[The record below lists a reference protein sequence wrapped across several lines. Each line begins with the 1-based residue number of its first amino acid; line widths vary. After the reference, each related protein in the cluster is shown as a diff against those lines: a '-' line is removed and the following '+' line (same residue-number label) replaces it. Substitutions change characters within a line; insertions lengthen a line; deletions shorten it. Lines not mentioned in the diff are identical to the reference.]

1 MINLQKKEEFFLS
14 SFNEVSN
21 TLKKCGI
28 RAWVDAGILLKYYR
42 KEKIFPSSDIDFGI
56 KFQNLSNISQF
67 VSSLKKKKYKIST
80 IGNTDVLFEGLTL
93 KKFLNEEFVINID
106 LYIYY
111 PVKNF
116 LCRPNMHKP
125 LKQKIFSV
133 FLFILLNKF
142 NKYKKNF
149 VYLKYLHLFTA
160 KIYFRYA
167 QTTQFGIPAQY
178 LNHLKEVK
186 TNKSLILVPKQT
198 KEYILW
204 RYGPKWNIKNK
215 NWRLTDGKMVF
226 LNNLK
231 LFWKFYISAE
241 KFDGPSLTS
250 EKRKSKKKSIFE
262 FSQIELQI
270 IKASKINSQLY

>member
-1 MINLQKKEEFFLS
+1 MFNLQKKEEFFLS
-14 SFNEVSN
+14 SFDEVNN
-21 TLKKCGI
+21 TLKNCGI
-28 RAWVDAGILLKYYR
+28 KAWIDAGILLKYYR

-56 KFQNLSNISQF
+56 KFQDLSNISKF
-67 VSSLKKKKYKIST
+67 VNTLKKKKYEIST
-80 IGNTDVLFEGLTL
+80 IGNTDVLFEGLTFR
-93 KKFLNEEFVINID
+93 KFFNDKYAISID

-111 PVKNF
+111 PVKGF

-125 LKQKIFSV
+125 LKQKKFSV
-133 FLFILLNKF
+133 FLYILLNKL
-142 NKYKKNF
+142 NNYKKSF
-149 VYLKYLHLFTA
+149 TFLEYLHLCMA

-167 QTTQFGIPAQY
+167 HTTQFAIPAKY
-178 LNHLKEVK
+178 LDHLKEIK
-186 TNKSLILVPKQT
+186 TKKNIILIPKNT

-204 RYGPKWNIKNK
+204 RYGPNWKIKNK

-241 KFDGPSLTS
+241 KFNGTYSILKKS
-250 EKRKSKKKSIFE
+250 KSKRKSIFK
-262 FSQIELQI
+262 FSQTELKK